1 MQASTAK
8 KRFAPI
14 CYDFVKNQCTRGE
27 DCKYSHDYS
36 SILYGPR
43 APGKDP
49 YVICVDFTRWAGSP
63 AGLCSGRGR
72 GMGARLLGSDQQP
85 GLGLC
90 MGPHGQP
97 LSC

>member
-1 MQASTAK
+1 MQASSAK

-49 YVICVDFTRWAGSP
+49 YVICVDFTR
-63 AGLCSGRGR
+63 
-72 GMGARLLGSDQQP
+72 
-85 GLGLC
+85 
-90 MGPHGQP
+90 
-97 LSC
+97 